1 MAIGIREA
9 PASRDIRN
17 LEAQGLRVGTLVRV
31 DSSGVPHVEYPGNSS
46 GPVPARSIV
55 PVAAPDAVSSGA
67 GASVVLLFSKDE
79 PSRPIILGFLQ
90 DAPGRSHRQPADSR
104 VEDPDVMLKRGRRIV
119 LEASQE
125 IVLRCGKGSVTL
137 SADGKVVVR
146 GAKVLS
152 RASGVNAIRGAAVRI
167 N

>member
-9 PASRDIRN
+9 PASRDIRH

-31 DSSGVPHVEYPGNSS
+31 DSSGVPYVEYPGNSS

-55 PVAAPDAVSSGA
+55 PVAVPDAGSSGA
-67 GASVVLLFSKDE
+67 GVSVVLLFSKDE

-90 DAPGRSHRQPADSR
+90 DAPGRSDRQPAEPAAENSDIT
-104 VEDPDVMLKRGRRIV
+104 LKRGRRII
-119 LEASQE
+119 LEATQE

-137 SADGKVVVR
+137 SADGTVVVR
-146 GAKVLS
+146 GARVLS